1 MIYTFLNPKG
11 GVGWT
16 HGSRFA
22 AMVRTA
28 FALLVV
34 FLCVLSGALAAV
46 NDEPQFIFN
55 TFSFLVWGGLVMWM
69 AAGFTMLE
77 SDRYVSGEKRAGH
90 RAVRSPAGAPVGIPQ
105 VFS

>member
-69 AAGFTMLE
+69 GVIVK
-77 SDRYVSGEKRAGH
+77 SCGWSIRR
-90 RAVRSPAGAPVGIPQ
+90 RSHPPGLR
-105 VFS
+105 

>member
-1 MIYTFLNPKG
+1 M
-11 GVGWT
+11 GWT

-77 SDRYVSGEKRAGH
+77 SGSIRVW
-90 RAVRSPAGAPVGIPQ
+90 
-105 VFS
+105 